1 LKVFSGQSNISAK
14 VRKAFFEWSTIVPS
28 LTLLENVKQNEKNF
42 VVTKTQAY
50 FIAMSMDTTT
60 ALIMTLLMTALLIL
74 ITLNMGEI
82 TLLMML
88 LLITDFIYKMTLPR
102 KVIKKYP
109 CNVSFINAIKKVFIS
124 IHVVFVSITD
134 RPNKLEH

>member
-1 LKVFSGQSNISAK
+1 
-14 VRKAFFEWSTIVPS
+14 VPS
-28 LTLLENVKQNEKNF
+28 LTLLENVKQNENNF

-60 ALIMTLLMTALLIL
+60 VLIMTLLMTALLIL

-88 LLITDFIYKMTLPR
+88 LLITDFIYKMTSPR
-102 KVIKKYP
+102 KVIK
-109 CNVSFINAIKKVFIS
+109 N
-124 IHVVFVSITD
+124 IHAMSH
-134 RPNKLEH
+134 L